1 MRLMA
6 TEAFTYGRRRLRAG
20 DSFEPDNAGQ
30 GELLKRVGRAREIA
44 PERPAAAPAV
54 AAAVV
59 SEDDE
64 LTPQR
69 GQYYLRS
76 KGQPAD
82 GRSKADRLRNE
93 TNDAGRYQRRD
104 MRAED

>member
-20 DSFEPDNAGQ
+20 DTFEPDNAGQ
-30 GELLKRVGRAREIA
+30 GELLKRVGRAREIV
-44 PERPAAAPAV
+44 PEPAAAAPA

-64 LTPQR
+64 PVSPR
-69 GQYYLRS
+69 PYYLRS
-76 KGQPAD
+76 KGAE
-82 GRSKADRLRNE
+82 GRSKADRLRSE
-93 TNDAGRYQRRD
+93 SNDAGRYLRRD
-104 MRAED
+104 MRVED